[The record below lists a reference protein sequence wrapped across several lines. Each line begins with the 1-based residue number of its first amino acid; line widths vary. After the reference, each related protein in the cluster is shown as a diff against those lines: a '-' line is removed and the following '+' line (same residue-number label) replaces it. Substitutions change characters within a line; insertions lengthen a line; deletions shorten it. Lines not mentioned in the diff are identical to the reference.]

1 MNKIIQ
7 KLRSYLFILGLF
19 ARVVLMSGSA
29 LSPWAIAR
37 NAENYSIKLAKELNC
52 ETYVRIIN
60 NYIPGKSKC
69 HHSI

>member
-1 MNKIIQ
+1 MKNHSKVCSIR
-7 KLRSYLFILGLF
+7 LMLGLF

-52 ETYVRIIN
+52 ETYVRI
-60 NYIPGKSKC
+60 GQ
-69 HHSI
+69 